1 MINDNASLK
10 KLCWNIRNNSNGI
23 IGIDTEFIRR
33 FTYYPIL
40 CIIQVVYFN
49 KTENKNIKDIID
61 VLAQNLDLKP
71 FFNLLKSSKIKKVIH
86 SCSQDLDA
94 INFIDNIRIK
104 NLEDTQIMAEFCG
117 YKKNIGYNDAV
128 NNILNI
134 DNFKKS
140 KSIQTSNWKRRPLTK
155 KQLEYAI
162 DDVEYILDLYNELL
176 KQIRE
181 YNNYN
186 YYLNE
191 MKYLL
196 KFRDIKFTLKHILK
210 KVKFMVHKKNMDYVL
225 LIKNLLIWREEK
237 AIENNVIRHNI
248 LTNESIQIIADI
260 KPKTLE
266 ELKKIFPNH
275 NDIINLKKIYKIEII
290 NVINKFLSE
299 NNSKY
304 KNKIYYTNENGF
316 KHKRTLNYIYNRVN
330 ELANKKHINV
340 YRLLNKK
347 DIISLIMN
355 YEKKKEILYG
365 WKYDLLNNLF
375 INPLQKTNK

>member
-71 FFNLLKSSKIKKVIH
+71 FFNLLKSNKIKKVIH

-128 NNILNI
+128 DNILNI

-210 KVKFMVHKKNMDYVL
+210 KVKFMVHKKSMDYVL

-266 ELKKIFPNH
+266 ELK
-275 NDIINLKKIYKIEII
+275 
-290 NVINKFLSE
+290 
-299 NNSKY
+299 
-304 KNKIYYTNENGF
+304 
-316 KHKRTLNYIYNRVN
+316 
-330 ELANKKHINV
+330 
-340 YRLLNKK
+340 
-347 DIISLIMN
+347 
-355 YEKKKEILYG
+355 
-365 WKYDLLNNLF
+365 
-375 INPLQKTNK
+375 